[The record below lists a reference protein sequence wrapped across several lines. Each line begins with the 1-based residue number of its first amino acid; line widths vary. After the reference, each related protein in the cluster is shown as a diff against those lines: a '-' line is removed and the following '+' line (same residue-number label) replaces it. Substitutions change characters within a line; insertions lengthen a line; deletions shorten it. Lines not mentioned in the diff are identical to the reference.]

1 MDNALVDDRRIK
13 VNFSQ
18 SVAYGISALN
28 VLGDNVRID
37 GTIIKKLRAKLK
49 LEQATTT

>member
-1 MDNALVDDRRIK
+1 MGTGKKGERLVT
-13 VNFSQ
+13 SPT
-18 SVAYGISALN
+18 
-28 VLGDNVRID
+28 ID